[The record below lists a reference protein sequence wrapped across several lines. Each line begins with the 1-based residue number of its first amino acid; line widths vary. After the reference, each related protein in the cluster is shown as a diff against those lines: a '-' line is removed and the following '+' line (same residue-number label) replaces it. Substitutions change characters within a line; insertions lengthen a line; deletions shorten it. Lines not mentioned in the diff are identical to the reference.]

1 MGTTEQLMQDT
12 ELAPYLQLDDDHFIY
27 KLVGVNIHKGTATHG
42 HYFSYINCARGKD
55 EHDPHTKE
63 AEWLAAEKD
72 TWREFNDE
80 EVKYFSF
87 KELAKEAFG
96 SLESSI
102 AAKDASSGQSA
113 YMLVY
118 ERKHR
123 SAIRQVEP
131 DGTETSIALNA
142 IEKYVPEWL
151 ETEV

>member
-1 MGTTEQLMQDT
+1 M
-12 ELAPYLQLDDDHFIY
+12 
-27 KLVGVNIHKGTATHG
+27 
-42 HYFSYINCARGKD
+42 
-55 EHDPHTKE
+55 
-63 AEWLAAEKD
+63 
-72 TWREFNDE
+72 
-80 EVKYFSF
+80 
-87 KELAKEAFG
+87 
-96 SLESSI
+96 ESSI

-131 DGTETSIALNA
+131 DGTETSIALKA